1 MSGRVRTVLAIA
13 GLAFAASGAEAEPI
27 FLSRQYA
34 RCINCHY
41 SPTGGGLLT
50 PYGRSLSR
58 QELST
63 TGRSQPGPPVGDE
76 EGFLWGALGK
86 SLGPVQLGLDL
97 RPAHLKVDFGGPD
110 VERNFFMNADLLAA
124 VQIKNWTLYGEVG
137 RRPLDEGSEI
147 DSYEYWV
154 AHQSEK
160 RFGFRVG
167 RFLPAYGLRVADH
180 TAFTRAPLGFD
191 TRDQVYGLELS
202 QAWERQL
209 LQLSVGPGR
218 ADSILDDDG
227 RRAFTATGRFQMDL
241 RTRSVLVVSGLF
253 RDASKLDPRS
263 GSGGVAFG
271 FAPTKRV
278 SLWSEA
284 DAQFKQGVSGGPSYT
299 LLGEAG
305 FEAWR
310 GVWLK
315 FSPQLRTALG
325 EESDGL
331 ERLVFELELFPR
343 THWNVDVSYY
353 RDRNRRTDLVTKTFL
368 AQLHLYL

>member
-1 MSGRVRTVLAIA
+1 MTRRVGAVLSISVLA
-13 GLAFAASGAEAEPI
+13 LAANAKAEPI
-27 FLSRQYA
+27 FLSRQYT
-34 RCINCHY
+34 RCITCHY

-63 TGRSQPGPPVGDE
+63 TGRSQPGHAAGNE
-76 EGFLWGALGK
+76 EGFLWGVVGK
-86 SLGPVQLGLDL
+86 GLGPLQLGLDL

-110 VERNFFMNADLLAA
+110 VERDFFMNADLLAA
-124 VQIKNWTLYGEVG
+124 VRIRNWTLYGEVG
-137 RRPLDEGSEI
+137 RRPLTEGSEI

-154 AHQSEK
+154 AHQSEQGL
-160 RFGFRVG
+160 GFRVG
-167 RFLPAYGLRVADH
+167 RFLPAYGVRVADH
-180 TAFTRAPLGFD
+180 TAYTRAPLGFD

-202 QAWERQL
+202 QTWQHQL
-209 LQLSVGPGR
+209 LQLSVSPGR

-227 RRAFTATGRFQMDL
+227 RQAFTATGRLQMDL
-241 RTRSVLVVSGLF
+241 NTRSVLVVSGLF
-253 RDASKLDPRS
+253 RDASKLETRS
-263 GSGGVAFG
+263 GASGVAFG
-271 FAPTKRV
+271 VAPLRRV
-278 SLWSEA
+278 SLWTEA
-284 DAQFKQGVSGGPSYT
+284 DALWQQGVSGGPSYT
-299 LLGEAG
+299 LFGEAG

-310 GVWLK
+310 GIWLK

-331 ERLVFELELFPR
+331 ERLAFELELFPR

-353 RDRNRRTDLVTKTFL
+353 RDQNRRTDFVSKTFL